1 MSVLNLSIFL
11 VMFIVGCFGSWN
23 AALRWHNKT
32 RDARKEDPRDQEIRE
47 LGAALNIARKEADRL
62 GTQTAAQGT
71 ELDELKEKMQQSS
84 DALAD
89 VQQKFNATRESLTH
103 EIEGKEALDAE
114 LMQLRRDLEIAQTRV
129 AEIEVQERIAPPG
142 SGFVAGIDDMI
153 EDDEKEVFTI
163 RQEHRQMKA
172 QLASIQQKLDEQL
185 TEAERWKQ
193 HCTVMSTTNKA
204 LRKQV
209 DELSTE
215 AAAISALRDK
225 AERLETVEARN
236 QELVSELAQLD
247 SMRAELEE
255 AHQRTAGLQT
265 ELNGLL
271 GVQAENEGL
280 QSLVVFPSAAE
291 LFQSR
296 LQPSFSV

>member
-1 MSVLNLSIFL
+1 MSVINLSIFL
-11 VMFIVGCFGSWN
+11 VMFIIGCFGSWN

-47 LGAALNIARKEADRL
+47 LGAALNIARKEADKL
-62 GTQTAAQGT
+62 GTQSAAQGT
-71 ELDELKEKMQQSS
+71 EIDELKEKLQQSS

-89 VQQKFNATRESLTH
+89 IQQKFNATRESLTH

-129 AEIEVQERIAPPG
+129 AEIEVQERIATPG

-153 EDDEKEVFTI
+153 DDDEKEVFTI
-163 RQEHRQMKA
+163 RQEHREMKA
-172 QLASIQQKLDEQL
+172 QLTGVQQKLEEQL

-193 HCTVMSTTNKA
+193 HCTVMSATNKA

-215 AAAISALRDK
+215 SAAIGELRDK
-225 AERLETVEARN
+225 AERLEAVEARN
-236 QELVSELAQLD
+236 QELASELAQLD
-247 SMRAELEE
+247 GMRAELEE
-255 AHQRTAGLQT
+255 AQQQTAALQA

-271 GVQAENEGL
+271 EVHTENEGC
-280 QSLVVFPSAAE
+280 
-291 LFQSR
+291 R
-296 LQPSFSV
+296 RD